1 MVGRKETVKREKW
14 WEERRWWRERNGRKK
29 GGGEREMVGRKETVK
44 REKWWEERRWWRER
58 NGRKKGG
65 GEREM
70 VGRKETVKREKWW
83 EERRWWR
90 ERNGRKKGG
99 GEREMVGRKET
110 VKREKWWEER
120 RWWRERNGPASVK
133 RQKRPPPPY
142 APIARVHNLAF
153 KTRGSTVFEL
163 QFLRKEVKIL
173 SLKERILEELA
184 QVSQFLNQK
193 IMATMGSSP
202 NYQLKK
208 EIGQLKQTGLYMSGV
223 MSDNVFSPQDEK
235 FLSNLFTTQIT
246 GQWSY
251 LSNSICN

>member
-1 MVGRKETVKREKW
+1 MWPPKREKPPPVNPTRIRTSISPSSAV
-14 WEERRWWRERNGRKK
+14 ELNTTSALANYATEAGL
-29 GGGEREMVGRKETVK
+29 
-44 REKWWEERRWWRER
+44 
-58 NGRKKGG
+58 
-65 GEREM
+65 
-70 VGRKETVKREKWW
+70 
-83 EERRWWR
+83 
-90 ERNGRKKGG
+90 
-99 GEREMVGRKET
+99 
-110 VKREKWWEER
+110 
-120 RWWRERNGPASVK
+120 ASVK